1 MEPKLSEEQLRQV
14 VAEVSRM
21 TERQSKTFDR
31 EQVQQILEELQLPP
45 ELLDEALLRVNY
57 RESMTRQ
64 HRGDRRLLIGLGGV
78 ALTALVAGLVWF
90 QAQRSG
96 LDRVASVQ
104 DRITLAQDAGALTV
118 VDRQLGG
125 ELFYRVTLNEAPV
138 GDRLALSCDWINPGG
153 QIVRQNRYETQK
165 ITSPVWNTYC
175 RHDLAAME
183 PGRWTVQ
190 MSLGE
195 RMLDRAEFVVR

>member
-190 MSLGE
+190 MSLGG

>member
-21 TERQSKTFDR
+21 TDRQSKTFDR

-57 RESMTRQ
+57 REAMTRQ

-78 ALTALVAGLVWF
+78 ALTVLVVGLVWF

-96 LDRVASVQ
+96 LDQVVSVQ

-138 GDRLALSCDWINPGG
+138 GDRLALSCDWINPNGR
-153 QIVRQNRYETQK
+153 IVRQNRYETQK

-183 PGRWTVQ
+183 PGRWVVQ
-190 MSLGE
+190 MSLGG
-195 RMLDRAEFVVR
+195 RVLDRAEFVVR